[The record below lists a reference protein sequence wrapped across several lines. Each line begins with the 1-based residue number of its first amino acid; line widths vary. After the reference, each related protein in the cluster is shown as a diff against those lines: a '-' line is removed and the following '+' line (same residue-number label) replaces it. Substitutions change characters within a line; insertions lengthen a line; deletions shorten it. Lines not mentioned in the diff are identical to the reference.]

1 MNLKPQTQNQKLEIL
16 LIDDNYDDVILIQEM
31 LKEVK
36 DLKVNLKC
44 ADRLGT
50 GLKILVN
57 DGIDAVLL
65 DLSLPDSHGLET
77 VVKVHHFRHNVP
89 IIVLTGLDDEE
100 MGRNAV
106 QAGAQDYLVKDE
118 VNGNLLLRAIRY
130 AIERNEIK
138 KDLLASENRF
148 RGLVENNADAIIVI
162 DKNSKVNYVNPAAE
176 TLFDLEKEDFI
187 GEIFGYPVVAGD
199 IVEIDLLNKG
209 IKTAIAEMHVV
220 ELEWEGE
227 SAYLISLRNITQRKI
242 MEGQL
247 VQAQKLESIGQLAA
261 GIAHEINTPT
271 QYVGDNTR
279 FLQESIADLQKV
291 LAEFKCLLSSVEDGS
306 VTKELIAEV
315 KAATVEVDL
324 DYLLEE
330 IPTSI
335 EQSLEG
341 IDRVAH
347 IVRAMKEFSH
357 PGSKEK
363 VSVDINKAIETTIT
377 VSRNEWKYVAEMET
391 DFDVELPMVPC
402 LPGEFNQVI
411 LNMIMNAA
419 HAIGTV
425 VGDGA
430 DGMGVIKVDTCRDGD
445 WVEIRISDTG
455 TGIPDATKDKIFNPF
470 FTTKEVGKGTGQGLA
485 IAHNVIVERHG
496 GQITFET
503 EESKGTTFFV
513 RLPIE
518 SKHVTKGT
526 KN

>member
-1 MNLKPQTQNQKLEIL
+1 MRQKLQIKDHKLDIL
-16 LIDDNYDDVILIQEM
+16 LVDDNPDDVLLIQEM
-31 LKEVK
+31 LKEVRDPK
-36 DLKVNLKC
+36 INLEN
-44 ADRLGT
+44 ADRLSS
-50 GLKILVN
+50 GLNILTDDN
-57 DGIDAVLL
+57 IDVVLL

-77 VVKVHHFRHNVP
+77 IIRILDCREEIP

-106 QAGAQDYLVKDE
+106 QTGAQDYLVKDE
-118 VNGNLLLRAIRY
+118 VNGNILLRAIRY

-138 KDLLASENRF
+138 KDLLASENRL
-148 RGLVENNADAIIVI
+148 RRLVEKNADAIIVT
-162 DKNSKVNYVNPAAE
+162 DKKSKVLYVNPAAI
-176 TLFDLEKEDFI
+176 TLFDRKKKAFI
-187 GEIFGYPVVAGD
+187 GELFGYPVVSGD
-199 IVEIDLLNKG
+199 IVEIDIISKG
-209 IKTAIAEMHVV
+209 SKTAAAEMHVV
-220 ELEWEGE
+220 ESEWEGE

-242 MEGQL
+242 LEGQL

-291 LAEFKCLLSSVEDGS
+291 LEEFKSLLSSVEDGS
-306 VTKELIAEV
+306 VTTEKIAKV
-315 KAATVEVDL
+315 KTVMEDVDL
-324 DYLLEE
+324 DYLLDE
-330 IPTSI
+330 IPISI

-363 VSVDINKAIETTIT
+363 IPVDINKAIETTIT

-391 DFDVELPMVPC
+391 DFHIELPMVPC

-411 LNMIMNAA
+411 LNMITNAA
-419 HAIGTV
+419 HAIGTI
-425 VGDGA
+425 VGDGSN
-430 DGMGVIKVDTCRDGD
+430 GKGVIKIVTSCNGG
-445 WVEIRISDTG
+445 WAEIRISDTG
-455 TGIPDATKDKIFNPF
+455 TGIPEANKDKIFNPF

-496 GQITFET
+496 GQIIFET
-503 EESKGTTFFV
+503 EESKGTTFII
-513 RLPIE
+513 RLPIDSE
-518 SKHVTKGT
+518 NVTK
-526 KN
+526 KRV